1 MIKTIIK
8 ETVITLLLLA
18 AIILAAGVLLYDY
31 IPSSKIV
38 PNISQYQTDEKIKE
52 ELSETI
58 SNEKEEVI
66 ITYEVDSKDLNIYEK
81 TKDYNAGNPNP
92 FSYYTTGTVNN
103 NSNNTQNNTSSNS
116 NTTNNTTGNGTF
128 FEDSKGTK

>member
-1 MIKTIIK
+1 MLKSVIK
-8 ETVITLLLLA
+8 ETVIMLLLLA
-18 AIILAAGVLLYDY
+18 AIVLAAGVLLYDY

-38 PNISQYQTDEKIKE
+38 PSISEYETPKNITD

-58 SNEKEEVI
+58 TDEKEEII

-92 FSYYTTGTVNN
+92 FSYYTTGNVNT
-103 NSNNTQNNTSSNS
+103 NSTNTQNNSGS
-116 NTTNNTTGNGTF
+116 NTTNNTTNNGTF